1 MKTHFFKRGIAGLL
15 SLVMCLSA
23 FIGLGTTT
31 AFAAG
36 EQAEVYLIS
45 FPRSGDANLDYSGT
59 WGHSNLHYMNGW
71 YSGES
76 KYTTIRAMHSYDGNI
91 CYCIEP
97 GTPQDTGD
105 RYTSKDETF
114 WDNLPSDF
122 NSTISPYDMKLFIG
136 RIMQYGY
143 TGAISTSWRSQ
154 NASDAATLA
163 QAMATQ
169 VLIWETVVG
178 ERDEDFNHISPGSY
192 DAVKS
197 VVSTAH
203 PLYSQ
208 FISYYNSIEASVQ
221 RHSAIPSFMAKT
233 PGKAQ
238 NVELAWNG
246 TNYTATLTDSNNVL
260 SNYSFSANED
270 GISFSVSGNK
280 LVITAATAPS
290 DSVRITASKSGATR
304 RGIITWTD
312 GRYAPGSGIQD
323 VISYAQEVND
333 PVQAFLNLKVS
344 YGSAKI
350 IKTSEDGK
358 VDNLTFTVTGNGVN
372 QTVKTNAK
380 GEIQIDNLMPGVY
393 TVTEMDYDKYEPQE
407 SRRVTV
413 VSGQVSTVTFNN
425 KLKRGD
431 LQIVKSSEDNL
442 NEGVTFHLYG
452 TSLSG
457 IAVDEYAVTDANGV
471 ATFEDVLI
479 SGSTPYTVEEVD
491 TAIRYVVP
499 EAQSAPI
506 NWNEVTNRSF
516 LNILK
521 KFSVTVT
528 KSDAETGT
536 AQGDASLAGAV
547 YGIYKGENLVDTYTT
562 DKNGQFVT
570 KEYICDNDWT
580 VREITPSEG
589 YLLDTTVH
597 KVGAEPQFYTV
608 EHNQTANDVTEQVV
622 KGNIAIIKHTDNGE
636 TQIETPESGAE
647 FAVYLK
653 AAGSYE
659 VAEDTERD
667 YLTCDEN
674 GFAQT
679 KDMPYGIYTVHQVS
693 GWEGSELMPDFDVF
707 ISQNG
712 ATYRYLINNAPFN
725 SFIKIVKQDAETG
738 KTIPYAGAGF
748 KIYDPEGNPVTM
760 TFTYPTPTTI
770 DVFYTNAEGSLVTPE
785 KLSFGKGYS
794 VVEVQAPYGY
804 VLDETPVYFDVTE
817 DNSTEESGVTVVKVD
832 KPNMAQKGTIAV
844 EKTGEVFFG
853 VSVIGGVDES
863 GNELPTIYQPQYE
876 KRGLPG
882 AVYEIV
888 AAEDI
893 ITPDGTVRNQN
904 GEVVDTVTT
913 DENGTA
919 VSREL
924 YLGKYEVREITAP
937 HGMVLNPEPH
947 CVELIY
953 AGQNVAV
960 TETATSFENE
970 RQKVE
975 ISLVKSIEQN
985 EHFGIG
991 TNGEMK
997 NISFGLFAAEEIVSA
1012 SGTSIPANGLVEIIS
1027 LNEDGTAKV
1036 KTDLPFGS
1044 YYVQELATDSH
1055 YKLSDTKYP
1064 VTFAYAGQDTAV
1076 VKIAAND
1083 GKTIGNDL
1091 IYGSV
1096 SGKKVDENDNA
1107 LGGALIGLFRTD
1119 DGEFTK
1125 ENALMTTT
1133 SAKDGIR
1140 LPNNTFKG
1148 NAGTEVVSDIL
1159 ILQKRDRIV
1168 DIEPDWVQLGTDENG
1183 ILMNRYFVEH
1193 PEMILGEMKMVSG
1206 RFGPEATCVPYE
1218 GADLA
1223 EQLSEAVSNIHGE
1236 LTAYEVED
1244 ELAEE
1249 DNSIPADP
1257 TVRNFS
1263 YTVLDDKIYFRENS
1277 RMAPVEV
1284 SATAENRIKG
1294 MIRIRDSVRK
1304 LIELQTEDY
1313 PDSEIKTEQERL
1325 NALYDT
1331 FSKQYGL
1338 INSRAN
1344 ISAFSQDSSF
1354 SLLSALEVLGD
1365 EGQLE
1370 RKADIFYKRTIKPHT
1385 PVTSVDT
1392 SSEALAV
1399 SMGEKAR
1406 VDMDYMCEL
1415 TGKTEEEIF
1424 ADLKGVIFLN
1434 PMYGYGNSTQAKY
1447 LMADEYLSGNVR
1459 EKLVLARKSAELYP
1473 EDYTVNVE
1481 ALERV
1486 QPKDLTASEI
1496 AVRLGATWLPT
1507 EIVEQFMFEFLGTP
1521 RYAQWNIKVHFS
1533 AYTGEWNIE
1542 GKSYDRSNVKAYS
1555 TYGTGRI
1562 NAYKI
1567 IEETLN
1573 LMRTVF
1579 ALTELLLPGKLLM
1592 WNAIKL

>member
-143 TGAISTSWRSQ
+143 TGTISTSWRSQ

-471 ATFEDVLI
+471 ATFEAVLI

-659 VAEDTERD
+659 VAEDTECD

-832 KPNMAQKGTIAV
+832 KPNMAQKGTITV

-882 AVYEIV
+882 AVYEII

-893 ITPDGTVRNQN
+893 ITQDGTVRNQK

-913 DENGTA
+913 DATGAA

-924 YLGKYEVREITAP
+924 YLGKYEIREITAP
-937 HGMVLNPEPH
+937 HGTVLNPEPH
-947 CVELIY
+947 CVELVY

-985 EHFGIG
+985 ERFGIG
-991 TNGEMK
+991 NNGEMK

-1012 SGTSIPANGLVEIIS
+1012 SGTSIPANGLIEIIS
-1027 LNEDGTAKV
+1027 LNEDGTATV
-1036 KTDLPFGS
+1036 KTDLPLGS

-1064 VTFAYAGQDTAV
+1064 VTFAYVGQDTAV

-1083 GKTIGNDL
+1083 GKAIENDL

-1096 SGKKVDENDNA
+1096 SGKKVDENGSA

-1119 DGEFTK
+1119 NGEFTK
-1125 ENALMTTT
+1125 ENALMTTA
-1133 SAKDGIR
+1133 SAEDGSFSFESIPYGTWYVREIEQPAGFVLDDTIYPVTIGADGQVVEIEIVNAYVRGNIHLTKVDSEYPDNKLTGATFEVYKDS
-1140 LPNNTFKG
+1140 
-1148 NAGTEVVSDIL
+1148 NANGKLDDGDEL
-1159 ILQKRDRIV
+1159 
-1168 DIEPDWVQLGTDENG
+1168 LGTLTEKEIG
-1183 ILMNRYFVEH
+1183 EYGMNDLFYGRYFVKETKA
-1193 PEMILGEMKMVSG
+1193 PEGFVLDTGVYEVMIDTNGK
-1206 RFGPEATCVPYE
+1206 
-1218 GADLA
+1218 
-1223 EQLSEAVSNIHGE
+1223 I
-1236 LTAYEVED
+1236 YEVENKAGVGFIND
-1244 ELAEE
+1244 AMRGNLKIVKTSSDGKVKGFAFRITGANGYDIILETNDKGEIFIDGLRIGDYTISEVS
-1249 DNSIPADP
+1249 NSASSMYVLPADKKA
-1257 TVRNFS
+1257 TVKLGSTTIVEMHN
-1263 YTVLDDKIYFRENS
+1263 VL
-1277 RMAPVEV
+1277 
-1284 SATAENRIKG
+1284 
-1294 MIRIRDSVRK
+1294 RD
-1304 LIELQTEDY
+1304 T
-1313 PDSEIKTEQERL
+1313 PKTGDTTNL
-1325 NALYDT
+1325 PLLYALA
-1331 FSKQYGL
+1331 G
-1338 INSRAN
+1338 
-1344 ISAFSQDSSF
+1344 
-1354 SLLSALEVLGD
+1354 LSAVG
-1365 EGQLE
+1365 
-1370 RKADIFYKRTIKPHT
+1370 I
-1385 PVTSVDT
+1385 
-1392 SSEALAV
+1392 AV
-1399 SMGEKAR
+1399 
-1406 VDMDYMCEL
+1406 C
-1415 TGKTEEEIF
+1415 
-1424 ADLKGVIFLN
+1424 GVIGF
-1434 PMYGYGNSTQAKY
+1434 K
-1447 LMADEYLSGNVR
+1447 
-1459 EKLVLARKSAELYP
+1459 KKKK
-1473 EDYTVNVE
+1473 EDRN
-1481 ALERV
+1481 
-1486 QPKDLTASEI
+1486 
-1496 AVRLGATWLPT
+1496 
-1507 EIVEQFMFEFLGTP
+1507 
-1521 RYAQWNIKVHFS
+1521 
-1533 AYTGEWNIE
+1533 
-1542 GKSYDRSNVKAYS
+1542 
-1555 TYGTGRI
+1555 
-1562 NAYKI
+1562 
-1567 IEETLN
+1567 
-1573 LMRTVF
+1573 
-1579 ALTELLLPGKLLM
+1579 
-1592 WNAIKL
+1592 